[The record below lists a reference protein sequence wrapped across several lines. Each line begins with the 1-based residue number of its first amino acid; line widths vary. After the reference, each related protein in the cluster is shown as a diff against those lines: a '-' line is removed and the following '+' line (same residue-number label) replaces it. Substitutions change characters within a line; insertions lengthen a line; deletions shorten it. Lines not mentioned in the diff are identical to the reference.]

1 MKILRNIV
9 AVIAGLAIGVFLNG
23 KIIVYGSSVI
33 TYPSGVDATKI
44 ESLKEGMHLFKFKH
58 FMVPFAA
65 HVIGTLVGAFIA
77 AKFSASKHFILAM
90 IIGGFFLF
98 GGILMVF
105 TLPAPVWFSLLDILV
120 AYIPMAYLGWKL
132 SGRGK

>member
-9 AVIAGLAIGVFLNG
+9 AVIAGLAIGVFVNG

-33 TYPSGVDATKI
+33 TYPSGVDAIKI

-58 FMVPFAA
+58 FMVPFVA
-65 HVIGTLVGAFIA
+65 HTIGTLLGAFITA
-77 AKFSASKHFILAM
+77 RFSASKHFMLAM

-98 GGILMVF
+98 GGILMAF
-105 TLPAPVWFSLLDILV
+105 TLPAPVWFCLLDVLM
-120 AYIPMAYLGWKL
+120 AYVPMAYLGWKL